1 MRSTSHGIGRTSTLD
16 RLERRPGSSTLRLD
30 VTAHSA
36 TAIRPDY
43 TPHARAERLIAAG
56 RFVLAFSS
64 LVAVYLEPSTPARF
78 QRATYG
84 LLLIYTIYAL
94 IAVAVAWRSP
104 VLRARWRLFSHA
116 LDLVLFSV
124 FVYLT
129 EGPASPFFLYFV
141 FSLFCATLRF
151 SARGILATGVAAMG
165 IYGVMAAVAS
175 FGDPA
180 FEIGRVLIR
189 EAYLG
194 VIAALLVYLGVF
206 HQRVRREMSSLAA
219 WPRELGGN
227 VEALLQGTLAHAA
240 SVMHAPR
247 VILVWEESE
256 EPWTYVAT
264 LAHGE
269 FGIERLAPGTFDSL
283 SAAGLRNMSYYVR
296 GGDQPLL
303 VYDPAL
309 STAAEVRADPIGN
322 ALRARHSIESAI
334 VVALESQAVL
344 THFIIPNVRTATAD
358 DLELAHIAGRLVL
371 ATLEQCFFVQ
381 QIRQTASAEE
391 RLRISRELHD
401 GIVQSLGGVGLQLE
415 AIRGQF
421 AMEPAA
427 VERLTRVQQVVEH
440 DQRELRAIVRELRPH
455 DPRDGRRIIT
465 DELHRMRERYA
476 LEWGLEVDVDSQ
488 ATDDMT
494 PRLAHELCR
503 ILNESLANAAKHGGA
518 TRANI
523 ALAADDGHARM
534 RISDNGRGFAF
545 AGRYD
550 LEALDREASGP
561 RSLKERVR
569 ALDGT
574 LTVDSSPSGAT
585 IEVAI
590 PIREETSW

>member
-1 MRSTSHGIGRTSTLD
+1 M
-16 RLERRPGSSTLRLD
+16 
-30 VTAHSA
+30 TAQPA
-36 TAIRPDY
+36 TPIRPDY

-56 RFVLAFSS
+56 RFVLAFFS

-94 IAVAVAWRSP
+94 IAALVAWRSP
-104 VLRARWRLFSHA
+104 VPRARWRLFSHA

-165 IYGVMAAVAS
+165 IYGAMAVVAS
-175 FGDPA
+175 LGDPA
-180 FEIGRVLIR
+180 FEVSRVLIR

-194 VIAALLVYLGVF
+194 VIAALLVYLGAF

-227 VEALLQGTLAHAA
+227 VEALLRGTLAHAA
-240 SVMHAPR
+240 SVMNTPR

-264 LAHGE
+264 LTGGE
-269 FGIERLAPGTFDSL
+269 FALDRLAPGTFESL
-283 SAAGLRNMSYYVR
+283 SAAGLRNMSYYDR
-296 GGDQPLL
+296 GGEHPVL

-309 STAAEVRADPIGN
+309 STAAEAPVRPVGAAFAGRYSIG
-322 ALRARHSIESAI
+322 SAI
-334 VVALESQAVL
+334 VVALESQTVL
-344 THFIIPNVRTATAD
+344 THFVIPNVRAATAD
-358 DLELAHIAGRLVL
+358 DLALAHITGRLVL

-415 AIRGQF
+415 AIRAQF
-421 AMEPAA
+421 AKEPAA
-427 VERLTRVQQVVEH
+427 VERLTHVQQVVEH

-455 DPRDGRRIIT
+455 DARDGRTIIA
-465 DELHRMRERYA
+465 DELQRMRERYA
-476 LEWGLEVDVDSQ
+476 LEWGLEVEGHAD
-488 ATDDMT
+488 ATGDT
-494 PRLAHELCR
+494 SARLAHEVCR
-503 ILNESLANAAKHGGA
+503 VVNESLANAAKHGGA
-518 TRANI
+518 TRAQI
-523 ALAADDGHARM
+523 AVAPVDGTLHVRV
-534 RISDNGRGFAF
+534 SDNGRGFAF

-550 LEALDREASGP
+550 LEALDREGKGP

-569 ALDGT
+569 SLDGT
-574 LTVDSSPSGAT
+574 LVVESSPQGAT
-585 IEVAI
+585 IEAAI
-590 PIREETSW
+590 PIREEPSW

>member
-1 MRSTSHGIGRTSTLD
+1 M
-16 RLERRPGSSTLRLD
+16 
-30 VTAHSA
+30 TAHSA
-36 TAIRPDY
+36 TPIGPDY

-64 LVAVYLEPSTPARF
+64 LVAIYLEPSTPARF

-84 LLLIYTIYAL
+84 LLLIYTVYAL
-94 IAVAVAWRSP
+94 IAALIAWRSAVP
-104 VLRARWRLFSHA
+104 RARWRLFSHA

-151 SARGILATGVAAMG
+151 SVRGILATGVAAMA
-165 IYGVMAAVAS
+165 IYGAMALLGS
-175 FGDPA
+175 LGDPQ
-180 FEIGRVLIR
+180 FEMSRVLIR

-194 VIAALLVYLGVF
+194 VIAALLVYLGAF

-240 SVMHAPR
+240 AVMNASR

-256 EPWTYVAT
+256 EPWTYVAI
-264 LAHGE
+264 LGGGA
-269 FGIERLAPGTFDSL
+269 FGIERVAPGTFDSP
-283 SAAGLRNMSYYVR
+283 SAAGLRNRSYYVR
-296 GGDQPLL
+296 GDGQPLL
-303 VYDPAL
+303 AYDPAL
-309 STAAEVRADPIGN
+309 STAAEATAHPIGP
-322 ALRARHSIESAI
+322 ALRARYSIESAI
-334 VVALESQAVL
+334 VVALESQTVI
-344 THFIIPNVRTATAD
+344 THFIIPNVRAPTAD

-381 QIRQTASAEE
+381 QVRQTASAEE

-415 AIRGQF
+415 AIRAQF
-421 AMEPAA
+421 AKEPAA
-427 VERLTRVQQVVEH
+427 AERLAHVQQVVEH

-455 DPRDGRRIIT
+455 DPREGRTILA
-465 DELHRMRERYA
+465 DELQRMRERYA
-476 LEWGLEVDVDSQ
+476 LEWGLEVAVQSHATVDVP
-488 ATDDMT
+488 A
-494 PRLAHELCR
+494 RLAHELCR
-503 ILNESLANAAKHGGA
+503 VINESLANAAKHGGA
-518 TRANI
+518 TRAEI
-523 ALAADDGHARM
+523 TLVATDGDIHAS
-534 RISDNGRGFAF
+534 ISDNGCGFAF

-550 LEALDREASGP
+550 LDALDRQASGP

-569 ALDGT
+569 SLDGT
-574 LTVDSSPSGAT
+574 LIVESSRHGAT

-590 PIREETSW
+590 PIREETSR